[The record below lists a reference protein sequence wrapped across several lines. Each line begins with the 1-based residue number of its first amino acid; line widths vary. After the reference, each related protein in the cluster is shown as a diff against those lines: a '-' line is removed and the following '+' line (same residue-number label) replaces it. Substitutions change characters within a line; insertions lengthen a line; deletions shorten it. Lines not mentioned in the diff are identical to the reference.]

1 MAKQLTEQELR
12 KQAVEALSDRL
23 GPSMRYVS
31 SLLFLASPLTTS
43 NGGEN
48 TFRVTASMNCWKKV
62 VIGRATSNRCGS
74 SFTSTLSLDH
84 FELYGSFKPRRMT
97 RKHCSPSPIF

>member
-43 NGGEN
+43 NGGES

-62 VIGRATSNRCGS
+62 TIDRATRVLKQHLWL
-74 SFTSTLSLDH
+74 FFH
-84 FELYGSFKPRRMT
+84 VPRY
-97 RKHCSPSPIF
+97 P